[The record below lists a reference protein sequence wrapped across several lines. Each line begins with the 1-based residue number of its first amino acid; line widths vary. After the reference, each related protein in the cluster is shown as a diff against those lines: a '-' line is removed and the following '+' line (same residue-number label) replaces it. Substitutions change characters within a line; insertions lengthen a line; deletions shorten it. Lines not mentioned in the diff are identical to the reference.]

1 MNPQAGAEPP
11 RSSRSDA
18 SESVPVAPPTGRTAW
33 ARNLAAPVRDFLN
46 TETAG
51 AAAMLVAAIA
61 ALAWANSPWSS
72 SYESVWTTEL
82 SVRLGG
88 SGVSHELR
96 QWVNEGLMTFYFLV
110 VGLEAK
116 RELDQGQLRER
127 RRLAEPVL
135 AALGG
140 MAVPVVIYLA
150 LNAGTDGARGWGA
163 AVSVDIAVP
172 QPPAPRPPAL
182 NAR

>member
-1 MNPQAGAEPP
+1 M
-11 RSSRSDA
+11 SSS
-18 SESVPVAPPTGRTAW
+18 GRTAW

-51 AAAMLVAAIA
+51 AAALLVATIA
-61 ALAWANSPWSS
+61 ALAWANSPWSD

-82 SVRLGG
+82 SIRLGG
-88 SGVSHELR
+88 SGISHDLR

-127 RRLAEPVL
+127 RRLADP
-135 AALGG
+135 
-140 MAVPVVIYLA
+140 
-150 LNAGTDGARGWGA
+150 GARRARRHGGPGRDLSRAQRGRPTARTAGA
-163 AVSVDIAVP
+163 RRCRP
-172 QPPAPRPPAL
+172 TPRSRWACSRSSPRA
-182 NAR
+182 ARACASGC